1 MSELERSP
9 SPVEQTRALIDLG
22 AALRRSGRR
31 RDARDPLRR
40 ALDLARR
47 CGAARAGAIAPCEEL
62 QASGA
67 RPRRLELTG
76 VGALTPMER
85 RTAGLAAE
93 GLSNRDVA
101 QSLFLTVRTVEMH
114 LTNAYRK
121 LGITSRQQ
129 LADAL

>member
-1 MSELERSP
+1 MHWTSP
-9 SPVEQTRALIDLG
+9 
-22 AALRRSGRR
+22 
-31 RDARDPLRR
+31 
-40 ALDLARR
+40 RR
-47 CGAARAGAIAPCEEL
+47 CGAHALSDRALEEL
-62 QASGA
+62 RASGA

-121 LGITSRQQ
+121 LDITSRQQ